1 MVFIGDLYPED
12 VLERNTELLFEVAA
26 LRDEKELLERERD
39 LYRKQA
45 ESVRRNQ

>member
-1 MVFIGDLYPED
+1 MAFIGDLYPVD

-26 LRDEKELLERERD
+26 LKDEKESLKQERD

-45 ESVRRNQ
+45 ESLRRNQ